1 MLANVAKTCSSKE
14 RIGDCVCNRIGI
26 TVPHQR
32 TLALKSDSTE
42 DELLS

>member
-1 MLANVAKTCSSKE
+1 VLADVAKTCSSKE

-26 TVPHQR
+26 TVPHER
-32 TLALKSDSTE
+32 TLAVKSDSAK